1 MTRAPFSVRCA
12 ANAAVSCTAPPS
24 LRESVELSVVSAH
37 DSASIAE
44 APEQKDAVRAQI
56 LRESSAGALKKASTS
71 AASRSA
77 RRRSCAPA
85 LVSRL
90 AAPIG
95 YFVREKRFLATAS
108 APPAPTWMSIR
119 MRSNGKPRLA
129 IRSRSASVG
138 SALYVE
144 GKMYL
149 NGGAPN
155 CLARSSIAATCSTKK
170 GLYCSFPSSKALT
183 LYGAA
188 CPSAARRRPHVVVVA
203 SPHAY
208 STRSAQ
214 SSASLA

>member
-1 MTRAPFSVRCA
+1 
-12 ANAAVSCTAPPS
+12 
-24 LRESVELSVVSAH
+24 
-37 DSASIAE
+37 
-44 APEQKDAVRAQI
+44 
-56 LRESSAGALKKASTS
+56 
-71 AASRSA
+71 
-77 RRRSCAPA
+77 
-85 LVSRL
+85 
-90 AAPIG
+90 
-95 YFVREKRFLATAS
+95 
-108 APPAPTWMSIR
+108 MSIR

-214 SSASLA
+214 SSASLASYASVSTGVMPSALHRSTYSNGPQPASRLRPHAWPLLGRVHGGPRQSFQRSDCDTVPPARITRVPMVRSTSAAALSAGSGAPFTPATRPHAPGIRDT